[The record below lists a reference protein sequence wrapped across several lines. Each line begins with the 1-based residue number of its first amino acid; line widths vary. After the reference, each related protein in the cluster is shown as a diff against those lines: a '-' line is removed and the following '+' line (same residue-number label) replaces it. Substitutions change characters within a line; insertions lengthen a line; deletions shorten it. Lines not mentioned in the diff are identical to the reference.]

1 MISSGTKSLRIGPSK
16 EFTTSGTSI
25 DRVTGVIVIVWIN
38 EGAKLCIVCRIAS
51 FIKIKIG
58 PRVTAIRAPVV
69 VVVNVGAELVGGL
82 ILIDSNKRTITS
94 RNFNAAGDASAIELV
109 YSVVLRACQ
118 KIIGATR
125 VDRAGIKLLQTQIGI
140 SICESRSGICRIKNS
155 AVAAHQDLAAV
166 P

>member
-25 DRVTGVIVIVWIN
+25 DRITGVIVIVWIN

-58 PRVTAIRAPVV
+58 PRVAAIRAPVI

-94 RNFNAAGDASAIELV
+94 RNFNAAGDASDIELV
-109 YSVVLRACQ
+109 DSVVLRACQ
-118 KIIGATR
+118 KTNDTNR
-125 VDRAGIKLLQTQIGI
+125 LDRGGRKVREQ
-140 SICESRSGICRIKNS
+140 
-155 AVAAHQDLAAV
+155 
-166 P
+166 